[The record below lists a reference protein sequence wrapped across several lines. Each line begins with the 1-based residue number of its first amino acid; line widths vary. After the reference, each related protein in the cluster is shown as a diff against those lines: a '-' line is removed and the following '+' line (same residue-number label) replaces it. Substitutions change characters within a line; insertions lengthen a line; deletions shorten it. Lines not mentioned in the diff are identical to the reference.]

1 MYPLAAREQM
11 ITLDRTSDIKEQL
24 TAWRREFHAHPELGF
39 HETRTAARVAE
50 VLSTLG
56 YRVRTGV
63 GRTGVMAERGEGAP
77 TIAIRADM
85 DALPIQEANDVPYV
99 SQAPGVMH
107 ACGHDAHTAIALG
120 VATLLAREHF
130 PGTVRFLFQPA
141 EEVGDEE
148 GISGAPRMVEDGAME
163 GVDAV
168 LALHV
173 DPAIPVGDIAVDS
186 GPASAGVD
194 TFYVTIVGRGG
205 HGASPHKVVDPIY
218 IAGHVIL
225 ALHGI
230 VSRRLHPTDPAVVSI
245 GAIHGG
251 QADNVIPERVEMVG
265 TIRFMTAEVRERIH
279 AEIERAL
286 GVARALG
293 GDYVLKIER
302 GALPMVNDA
311 DVAALVRQVAAG
323 MLGEEH
329 VLTRRQEMG
338 AEDFGVFS
346 ALAPGAMFRL
356 GCRIEGDERLGH
368 HPRFDIDERCLPIGV
383 AMLAEVALRLLR
395 TR

>member
-1 MYPLAAREQM
+1 MLERARE
-11 ITLDRTSDIKEQL
+11 IEGQL
-24 TAWRREFHAHPELGF
+24 TAWRREFHAQPELGF
-39 HETRTAARVAE
+39 CETRTAARVAE
-50 VLSTLG
+50 VLASLG

-63 GRTGVMAERGEGAP
+63 GRTGVVAERGKGHP
-77 TIAIRADM
+77 VVAIRADM
-85 DALPIQEANDVPYV
+85 DALPIQEANDVAYA
-99 SQAPGVMH
+99 SQVPGVMH
-107 ACGHDAHTAIALG
+107 ACGHDAHIAIALG
-120 VATLLAREHF
+120 VATLLAQERL

-148 GISGAPRMVEDGAME
+148 GVSGAPRMVEDGAME

-173 DPAIPVGDIAVDS
+173 DPSISVGDIAVDS

-205 HGASPHKVVDPIY
+205 HGASPHEVVDPIY

-251 QADNVIPERVEMVG
+251 QTDNVIPERVEMVG
-265 TIRFMTAEVRERIH
+265 TIRFMTVEVRERIH

-293 GDYVLKIER
+293 GDYVLKIEH
-302 GALPMVNDA
+302 GSLPMVNDVG
-311 DVAALVRQVAAG
+311 VAALVRQVAVG

-329 VLTRRQEMG
+329 ILTRRQEMG
-338 AEDFGVFS
+338 AEDFGAFS
-346 ALAPGAMFRL
+346 VLAPGAMFRL

-368 HPRFDIDERCLPIGV
+368 HPRFDIDECCLSIGV
-383 AMLAEVALRLLR
+383 AMLAKTALRLLQR
-395 TR
+395 